1 MGKMEYWYTKDFNIK
16 IAIYYSQRK
25 QTRVF
30 CHFKSEKIF
39 LRMYAQKTY
48 KSVDEG
54 KPYDKRLMSFKTKK
68 FCKFV
73 VKYKPKNEM

>member
-16 IAIYYSQRK
+16 TAIYYSQRK

-39 LRMYAQKTY
+39 LRMYAQDTCKRFTCLTTY
-48 KSVDEG
+48 
-54 KPYDKRLMSFKTKK
+54 LKK
-68 FCKFV
+68 A
-73 VKYKPKNEM
+73 ED